1 MAKTS
6 ASTGIQVDVTQNYI
20 DRCIVKHQE
29 VLRNLLM
36 SEHAPPSDGSI
47 VKIIEAIDA
56 LQTRLIAKDDK
67 AGRGSGKGY
76 ETE

>member
-1 MAKTS
+1 MAKI
-6 ASTGIQVDVTQNYI
+6 APITGIQVDVTQNYI
-20 DRCIVKHQE
+20 DRCITKHQE

-56 LQTRLIAKDDK
+56 LQNRLIAKDDK

>member
-1 MAKTS
+1 
-6 ASTGIQVDVTQNYI
+6 
-20 DRCIVKHQE
+20 
-29 VLRNLLM
+29 M

-56 LQTRLIAKDDK
+56 LQTRLIAKDDR